1 MLREQAARP
10 AGAPGFRIEGQEP
23 ACGSERQWQPA
34 EPGHWREADVLRA
47 IAAAEKAGLAGYR
60 IEIAT
65 DGTIAI
71 VVTGTGTGT
80 GTSTGTDTGTGG

>member
-10 AGAPGFRIEGQEP
+10 AGAPGFRIEGDAAGCPQ
-23 ACGSERQWQPA
+23 ERQWQPA

-47 IAAAEKAGLAGYR
+47 IAAAEKAGLAAYR

-71 VVTGTGTGT
+71 VVTG
-80 GTSTGTDTGTGG
+80 SGG